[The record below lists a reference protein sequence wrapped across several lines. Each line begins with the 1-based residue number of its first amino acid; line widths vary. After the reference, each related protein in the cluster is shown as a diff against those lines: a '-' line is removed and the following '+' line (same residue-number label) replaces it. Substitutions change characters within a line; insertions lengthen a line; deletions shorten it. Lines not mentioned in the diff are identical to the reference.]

1 MGAGIY
7 EDNLDLVVSACSDAS
22 EDGED
27 QLQEEGVGWMVLPA
41 VVHQGNISLYK
52 MNSKNLSEM
61 FFWGGYFDK
70 QWQQPQKM
78 DIYYLAVDK
87 LPSEGV
93 EVAPKWS
100 LVFNGCH
107 ISQGHVWNP
116 VYS

>member
-52 MNSKNLSEM
+52 INSKNLSER
-61 FFWGGYFDK
+61 FFGG
-70 QWQQPQKM
+70 
-78 DIYYLAVDK
+78 
-87 LPSEGV
+87 
-93 EVAPKWS
+93 
-100 LVFNGCH
+100 VF
-107 ISQGHVWNP
+107 
-116 VYS
+116 